1 MKISK
6 RSLLVGAVVLA
17 TVLLLIGPPTKS
29 QAAGPSIP
37 PAVTPIPWE
46 GATVLPVYIG
56 APAKPHPLAPPGV
69 PQNPFLAP
77 NPFNYVHNDPWMSD
91 TYDVAGPLGREPE
104 ALSSTLIDARFDPAS
119 VAYMCGAVMFDRLGR
134 LVMSCGEP
142 GFWGLALVD
151 PESLEVLA
159 HAHLAGTYDFNKIVA
174 TGYVFLNNR
183 DQVVLP
189 SFENKIQVRTTS
201 ASPGHP
207 AFDLVSEYDFSA
219 YVLPGDNVNG
229 LMVDWQGRVWFVVRN
244 AGTVGVVN
252 PVTGSIKVLSLDGSI
267 TNSFAMDRDA
277 AYIVTTKW
285 MYRIKLGPDGTP
297 QVAWKEGYQN
307 IGIIKPGQL
316 SAGSGT
322 TPTVLDNGKYV
333 AITDNADQMHVVVYR
348 TDERLDPGENR
359 IVCEVPVFKEGEG
372 ADDNSLMGS
381 GRSLIVFN
389 NYGWDLN
396 ISMYEH
402 RSPPSK
408 PGIARVDIDPN
419 GKGCNNNQ
427 PVWKNDGVTV
437 MDEGMKLSTRTGLIY
452 VVTRKYDTVGY
463 ESPGLS
469 VFYLSAIDF
478 RTGEVVWERLM
489 GTGWNFDGF
498 SALYLGPNGTAYI
511 PQYGGLIAIRDTY

>member
-1 MKISK
+1 MYK
-6 RSLLVGAVVLA
+6 RAIRTFAVLVGVAGFLA
-17 TVLLLIGPPTKS
+17 A
-29 QAAGPSIP
+29 Q
-37 PAVTPIPWE
+37 PIPWE
-46 GATVLPVYIG
+46 GATVLPPYIG
-56 APAKPHPLAPPGV
+56 APAKPHPLAPPRV

-104 ALSSTLIDARFDPAS
+104 ALSSELIDARFDPLS
-119 VAYMCGAVMFDRLGR
+119 FCYVCGGIMFDRLGR

-142 GFWGLALVD
+142 GHWGLALVD

-159 HAHLAGTYDFNKIVA
+159 HANLAGTYDMNKIVSA
-174 TGYVFLNNR
+174 GYVYLDNLDR
-183 DQVVLP
+183 VVLP

-207 AFDLVSEYDFSA
+207 AFDLVSEYDISA
-219 YVLPGDNVNG
+219 YILPDDNVNG
-229 LMVDWQGRVWFVVRN
+229 LMADWQGRIWFVVRN
-244 AGTVGVVN
+244 AATVGVVD
-252 PVTGSIKVLSLDGSI
+252 PVTGSIKVLPLDGSI

-297 QVAWKEGYQN
+297 QVAWKEGYKN
-307 IGIIKPGQL
+307 IGIIKLGQL

-333 AITDNADQMHVVVYR
+333 AITDNADQLHVVVYR

-372 ADDNSLMGS
+372 AVENSLMGS
-381 GRSLIVFN
+381 GRSLIAYN
-389 NYGWDLN
+389 NYGYDLSV
-396 ISMYEH
+396 SMSNA
-402 RSPPSK
+402 RKSPPSE

-427 PVWKNDGVTV
+427 PVWENDSVSV

-452 VVTRKYDTVGY
+452 AVTRKYDTEGY

-498 SALYLGPNGTAYI
+498 TAVYLGPNGTAYI